1 MEGWEHFFFFCSCSG
16 WSQLWLND
24 ENPADGGV
32 LFALAASFIISGV
45 RLLALAASLCVDVLP
60 PLDGAIYTDSSLYFL
75 DVSPLDF
82 PH

>member
-1 MEGWEHFFFFCSCSG
+1 METRQTGEFSL
-16 WSQLWLND
+16 LWLPPLLSLESD
-24 ENPADGGV
+24 
-32 LFALAASFIISGV
+32 
-45 RLLALAASLCVDVLP
+45 LALAASLCVDVLP